1 MMHYKKLLAV
11 LVVFAMVFS
20 FTPSL
25 VRAEE
30 KDVTSAGTADELAAA
45 LAAGGTVALSADIAL
60 AQMIE
65 VPSGVTATLDLNGHN
80 ITVAWADEANGKH
93 IYALNNKGN
102 LTLQDSVGTGSI
114 AARGIY
120 NGYDGSNTAN
130 TVEGAKLTVLSG
142 KYIAQDTSGGAAIFN
157 CAELII
163 RGGTFEG
170 VVAAVNSREKGTA
183 TIYNGMFR
191 SVSNYAIQNNGG
203 KMTIHNASVDAGFGA
218 VGCFGGTTTIFDGT
232 YLPTGKAANTCH
244 VVYVSGTATVDIR
257 GGTFKMNYP
266 AEAVPDSGSAITS
279 YYNGTLTI
287 SGGTFTSHFDNVSPI
302 ELSAGATV
310 TGGTYLIHSG
320 TPSSHTYITTFL
332 AENYTLTNGVVALD
346 ASIVAKV
353 GSVYYQSLQEAFD
366 AAQKDDVITLCA
378 NVALSDTTLTLAAG
392 KTVTLDL
399 AGYTISGVCNASQA
413 SMIIVAN
420 TATLT
425 IKDSSEPS
433 TGKITYGTGTSNV
446 GFALDVKGNLIL
458 DSGTIELTGSW
469 SLGFAVDVR
478 PNAWGTAYTESTTF
492 VMNGGKVVSSD
503 TAVRVD
509 SNSSNQ
515 YEKLGVYFTMN
526 GGAIE
531 SDWDAVFIQHRY
543 ANDLYVTIHDGM
555 ISGKNSPLR
564 IYGDTVVSNVYVE
577 LNGGTFDYTGEAG
590 GTWLVEN
597 FLKGTASVV
606 AEADIT
612 ITGGRYENVDT
623 QYVAEGYSAVKV
635 DDYYVVHKHDSL
647 TDIPAKEATCT
658 ETGLTAGKKC
668 SVCGTIT
675 VAQTVLLAKDHTEVD
690 LPAKEATCTETGLTT
705 GKKCSVCGTITV
717 AQTVVEK
724 KSHSLTPIPATAA
737 TYFAPGNLAYY
748 VCSTCDKLF
757 ADAEG
762 AKEVTLEEVSLA
774 QLVKIEDTT
783 ADVSTDVVEDI
794 IKDAADAGTTDIVI
808 TVTQDKLADDNK
820 EDTPA
825 DPNPDEGDTDAGE
838 PAPEPETAPVVTK
851 TQLPVAAV
859 QQVADLHEEA
869 TLTINM
875 TNATVT
881 MDKTTLDVVTEKAK
895 TEQTDVIALEIEHIE
910 EEQLAPAQQTA
921 VAKKTVAA
929 VISASILVN
938 DKEVHDFEG
947 GKVTVAIPFQMDAGT
962 VASDYVV
969 LYIADD
975 GSVEEIPSTI
985 ADSKLVMTLS
995 HFSEYV
1001 VVNTTV
1007 AKDPTNPGTGEGFD
1021 IGMMLFLMVASAAA
1035 IVIVSNKKRFAQ

>member
-30 KDVTSAGTADELAAA
+30 KDITSVSTAEDLAAA
-45 LAAGGTVALSADIAL
+45 LEKGGEIKLLNSIEVSQTLTVPVGTIVILDLAGYAVSMNHSETVTANHEMILNKGSLTIQDTKGDGKLSYQYTGANVGTSYGLNTITSNPGSVLSVKSGTIENLTYDSGIIAYAIDGRTNGGAGDVAVNISGGT
-60 AQMIE
+60 
-65 VPSGVTATLDLNGHN
+65 
-80 ITVAWADEANGKH
+80 ITSQRQAVRIFAN
-93 IYALNNKGN
+93 
-102 LTLQDSVGTGSI
+102 
-114 AARGIY
+114 
-120 NGYDGSNTAN
+120 
-130 TVEGAKLTVLSG
+130 
-142 KYIAQDTSGGAAIFN
+142 
-157 CAELII
+157 
-163 RGGTFEG
+163 
-170 VVAAVNSREKGTA
+170 
-183 TIYNGMFR
+183 
-191 SVSNYAIQNNGG
+191 SVSH
-203 KMTIHNASVDAGFGA
+203 T
-218 VGCFGGTTTIFDGT
+218 
-232 YLPTGKAANTCH
+232 
-244 VVYVSGTATVDIR
+244 
-257 GGTFKMNYP
+257 
-266 AEAVPDSGSAITS
+266 
-279 YYNGTLTI
+279 GTLNI
-287 SGGTFTSHFDNVSPI
+287 SGGTFNGRVIIQNANTSANKAALNI
-302 ELSAGATV
+302 
-310 TGGTYLIHSG
+310 TGGIFNVNAYKT
-320 TPSSHTYITTFL
+320 
-332 AENYTLTNGVVALD
+332 
-346 ASIVAKV
+346 
-353 GSVYYQSLQEAFD
+353 
-366 AAQKDDVITLCA
+366 DV
-378 NVALSDTTLTLAAG
+378 
-392 KTVTLDL
+392 
-399 AGYTISGVCNASQA
+399 
-413 SMIIVAN
+413 
-420 TATLT
+420 
-425 IKDSSEPS
+425 
-433 TGKITYGTGTSNV
+433 
-446 GFALDVKGNLIL
+446 
-458 DSGTIELTGSW
+458 
-469 SLGFAVDVR
+469 
-478 PNAWGTAYTESTTF
+478 
-492 VMNGGKVVSSD
+492 
-503 TAVRVD
+503 
-509 SNSSNQ
+509 
-515 YEKLGVYFTMN
+515 
-526 GGAIE
+526 
-531 SDWDAVFIQHRY
+531 
-543 ANDLYVTIHDGM
+543 LYVGGSNGAYINMTTA
-555 ISGKNSPLR
+555 IS
-564 IYGDTVVSNVYVE
+564 
-577 LNGGTFDYTGEAG
+577 GGTFNGE
-590 GTWLVEN
+590 
-597 FLKGTASVV
+597 
-606 AEADIT
+606 IT
-612 ITGGRYENVDT
+612 SGISGSFITGGSYQFVYTD
-623 QYVAEGYSAVKV
+623 YIAEGYDAVKV
-635 DDYYVVHKHDSL
+635 DDYYIVHKHDSL
-647 TDIPAKEATCT
+647 TDIPAKDATCT
-658 ETGLTAGKKC
+658 EDGLTAGKKC

-675 VAQTVLLAKDHTEVD
+675 VAQTVLPVKDHTEVD
-690 LPAKEATCTETGLTT
+690 LPAKEATCTETGLTA
-705 GKKCSVCGTITV
+705 GKKCSICGTITV

-859 QQVADLHEEA
+859 QQVANLHEEA

-921 VAKKTVAA
+921 VAEKTVAA

-985 ADSKLVMTLS
+985 ADGKLVMTLS